1 MSQQQLEQYIHSI
14 QSQDSV
20 EDVTRWLIALG
31 KAHTVNDSKGLRLRE
46 NYITGCQ
53 NPLWLAGVCDQSGK
67 WQFEADSDIYY
78 VKGIAK
84 IVADTYSDLD
94 RSEIVSVTFHDFK
107 PIAQML
113 PVQRQRGL
121 QQIINRIH
129 RIVNTDWPLYIFVI
143 Q

>member
-1 MSQQQLEQYIHSI
+1 MSQQHLDQYIHSI
-14 QSQDSV
+14 QSLDSV
-20 EDVTRWLIALG
+20 EDVTQWLISLG
-31 KAHTVNDSKGLRLRE
+31 KSQVISDSKSLRIRD

-53 NPLWLAGVCDQSGK
+53 NPLWLAGTLEQSGT

-84 IVADTYSDLD
+84 IVTDSYSGLTGNDV
-94 RSEIVSVTFHDFK
+94 VSISLHDFK

-129 RIVNTDWPLYIFVI
+129 KIASVD
-143 Q
+143 